1 MFRYQRNVT
10 PPAASETATYRQSLI
25 AAGGTA
31 PISRSRVTPPAL
43 PATNASTPTPN
54 GSSLFFTPDAA
65 PLRANTNVPI
75 RSSVKSSVAV
85 DSRSGDVIGAA
96 YPASQAREATIS
108 AATPVSSVGCRTG
121 ANRGL

>member
-75 RSSVKSSVAV
+75 RSSVKSE
-85 DSRSGDVIGAA
+85 RGRRQQERGRHRERLSGKPGA
-96 YPASQAREATIS
+96 
-108 AATPVSSVGCRTG
+108 
-121 ANRGL
+121 